1 MSDDLRLYVIG
12 LGANLGDRRQS
23 LRSAVV
29 ALTRAGQVIRLS
41 DLYETAAV
49 GPPQPDYLNAA
60 VLLQSGLAP
69 GALLTVLLEVEQQHG
84 RERRE
89 KWGPRTLDLDLLCSP
104 GLVHTG
110 PGLTLPHPELERR
123 AFALVPLL
131 DVLPD
136 ARDARSGVSY
146 LEQLSRLERDA
157 VRRVETQASWTL
169 GVGIGVAAGR
179 TE

>member
-29 ALTRAGQVIRLS
+29 ALGRAGQVVRLS
-41 DLYETAAV
+41 DLYETAPV

-60 VLLQSGLAP
+60 LLLQSGLGP
-69 GALLTVLLEVEQQHG
+69 GALLTALLEVEQQHG
-84 RERRE
+84 RARRE

-104 GLVHTG
+104 GLVHDG
-110 PGLTLPHPELERR
+110 PQLTLPHPELERR

-136 ARDARSGVSY
+136 ARDARSGVRY
-146 LEQLSRLERDA
+146 EEQLSRLDRDA
-157 VRRVETQASWTL
+157 VRRVETAESWAPSA
-169 GVGIGVAAGR
+169 GVRVAAGR

>member
-29 ALTRAGQVIRLS
+29 ALAGAGELVRLS
-41 DLYETAAV
+41 DLYETAPI

-60 VLLQSGLAP
+60 ALLRSGLAP
-69 GALLTVLLEVEQQHG
+69 GALLTALLEVEQQHG
-84 RERRE
+84 RERRG

-104 GLVHTG
+104 GLVHVE
-110 PGLTLPHPELERR
+110 PALTLPHPELERR

-146 LEQLSRLERDA
+146 QEHLSRLDADA
-157 VRRVETQASWTL
+157 VRRVETQASWAPHAA
-169 GVGIGVAAGR
+169 VRVAAGR